1 MKLLLDSC
9 VWGGAVGELAAL
21 GHDVEW
27 SGTWPRDPGD
37 AEILGRARDTGRVL
51 VTLDKDFGELAIV
64 RGLPHAGII
73 RLVGFSA
80 RQQAKACQQ
89 ILERYGAELEAS
101 AIVTVELGRVRIRS
115 GERNESN

>member
-9 VWGGAVGELAAL
+9 FWGGAVGELTAL

-37 AEILGRARDTGRVL
+37 AEILARAREANRVL
-51 VTLDKDFGELAIV
+51 VALDKDFGELAIV

-73 RLVGFSA
+73 RLVRFAA
-80 RQQAKACQQ
+80 RQQATACQQ
-89 ILERYGAELEAS
+89 ILERYGTELENC
-101 AIVTVELGRVRIRS
+101 AIVTAELGRVRIRS
-115 GERNESN
+115 TGNE

>member
-1 MKLLLDSC
+1 LRLLLDSC
-9 VWGGAVGELAAL
+9 VWGGAVRELVAV

-37 AEILGRARDTGRVL
+37 AEILSHARDEGRVPI
-51 VTLDKDFGELAIV
+51 TLDKDFGELAIV

-80 RQQAKACQQ
+80 RQQAIASQQ
-89 ILERYGAELEAS
+89 ILERYGTELEDC
-101 AIVTVELGRVRIRS
+101 AIVTAEPGRARIRT
-115 GERNESN
+115 RDK